1 HQQTFFT
8 EREQYFVKA
17 SAPPAKISLNLQYDV
32 NKFTV
37 GTHFTYFGKISLKGY
52 GYSGDN
58 SLAGT
63 GKQGDPDLIGTGI
76 TPVVNL
82 GADQSGPLVPEIFNY
97 NGKVVSDLF
106 FSYRFSK
113 TVSLFWGAD
122 NIFNVHPDLGIV
134 PGANAQAYDG
144 ETGGPWD
151 AVQMGYNGMRLF
163 AKLAVNL

>member
-1 HQQTFFT
+1 M
-8 EREQYFVKA
+8 
-17 SAPPAKISLNLQYDV
+17 L
-32 NKFTV
+32 
-37 GTHFTYFGKISLKGY
+37 
-52 GYSGDN
+52 
-58 SLAGT
+58 GT
-63 GKQGDPDLIGTGI
+63 GKQGDPNLIGTGI

-106 FSYRFSK
+106 FSYRFSGK
-113 TVSLFWGAD
+113 VSLFWGVD

-134 PGANAQAYDG
+134 PGANAQSYDG

-151 AVQMGYNGMRLF
+151 AVQMGYNGMRPF